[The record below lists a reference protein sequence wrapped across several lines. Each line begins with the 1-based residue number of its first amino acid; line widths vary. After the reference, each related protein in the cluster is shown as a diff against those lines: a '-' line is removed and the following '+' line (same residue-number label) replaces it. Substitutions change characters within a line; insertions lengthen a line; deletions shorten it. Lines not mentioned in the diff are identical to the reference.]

1 MSSSTSV
8 ILFIAKQMLGQTLG
22 AECLTNLSGKYKIK
36 SGMMISITPNSMSM
50 PNTRETANKSGRFDT
65 EYPP

>member
-1 MSSSTSV
+1 
-8 ILFIAKQMLGQTLG
+8 MLGQTLG